1 MKNNE
6 IAYAEVDT
14 ILSLMNEKYVN
25 RIPNKLREIF
35 KNGKSTDYRPNIES
49 KKSLAEQNL
58 QRETLVILATLC
70 LNYWCDSEEEK
81 QQFIKDYSEND
92 KKNEDEI
99 RAKYNPDNIFKRK
112 DNIQESTQLLIKYKE
127 NALKKLWDKIK
138 FLFTRGKK

>member
-35 KNGKSTDYRPNIES
+35 KNGKSTDYRSNIES